1 VFVPNAEQTH
11 WFRSQLVALARKNNY
26 WLDFSAPRAW
36 IRLRLQTSSAQTDIV
51 ASLHRLNGAVG
62 GAWVID
68 AFLQHGDAQHG
79 EGDQPELVLL
89 DIDPLLLSVE
99 ESEPAQLARLQT
111 WLDRLTI
118 LATAQWIQLL

>member
-1 VFVPNAEQTH
+1 MSTALPHIWQPIEGLPDPA
-11 WFRSQLVALARKNNY
+11 ALASP
-26 WLDFSAPRAW
+26 DVRAF
-36 IRLRLQTSSAQTDIV
+36 T
-51 ASLHRLNGAVG
+51 N
-62 GAWVID
+62 
-68 AFLQHGDAQHG
+68 
-79 EGDQPELVLL
+79 L